1 MQLFRRTVVATL
13 SAAVVALGCAS
24 SSGPS
29 GSEVRILLNDGD
41 VDGTVR
47 VQVDGPRCS
56 PITRGISFGNFLSD
70 EYPGAQ
76 GATYGQVNFITN
88 GNAIDVV
95 CSSGWQ

>member
-29 GSEVRILLNDGD
+29 GSEVRILLNHGD
-41 VDGTVR
+41 VDGTVSMR
-47 VQVDGPRCS
+47 VDGPLFS
-56 PITRGISFGNFLSD
+56 PMTRGIPSGNFRSD

-76 GATYGQVNFITN
+76 GAAYGQVNFITT
-88 GNAIDVV
+88 GNAIPVV
-95 CSSGWQ
+95 CSSG